1 MYGAWDVDKSRGQGM
16 GQTALL
22 DLYDKKRMEH
32 KEISS
37 NVFNDDPVYKLKVQ
51 EVLLD
56 TKFAGDGGN
65 E

>member
-1 MYGAWDVDKSRGQGM
+1 M

-22 DLYDKKRMEH
+22 DLYDKKQMEH

-51 EVLLD
+51 EVPLD
-56 TKFAGDGGN
+56 TKFAGDGEGEN